1 MIKIQSI
8 LILIP
13 FMIFFEA
20 VYAETDSYVRNKNCE
35 RLASVINSHEV
46 TWNNLYHE
54 KSEELAKGTKISF
67 EKVYKIND
75 KIYDLEEKLLIKVN
89 LYKDLCIKSKIPTID
104 LP

>member
-1 MIKIQSI
+1 MIKIQTI

-13 FMIFFEA
+13 FMILFE
-20 VYAETDSYVRNKNCE
+20 VVNAETDSYVRNKNCE

-67 EKVYKIND
+67 EEVYKIND

-89 LYKDLCIKSKIPTID
+89 LYKDLCIESKIPTID

>member
-1 MIKIQSI
+1 
-8 LILIP
+8 
-13 FMIFFEA
+13 MIFFEA

-35 RLASVINSHEV
+35 RLAGVINSHEV

-67 EKVYKIND
+67 EEVYKIND